1 MAPSTLRQSRISGLV
16 TSCVVHGT
24 VMAAALFL
32 TTASEST
39 RSDLSRAA
47 YEPPSHIIW
56 LSAAGPGG
64 RGGGG
69 SGKKEQSPARAAKVE
84 GRDTLTMP
92 SAPGAAPE
100 LVATPP
106 EPVAVM
112 PEVPVR
118 TLGASDLTQMG
129 LIEAGAESLSHGLG
143 DGGGVGTGRGTGAGP
158 GDGSGIGPG
167 RGGNIG
173 GDVYEPG
180 SGVTMPIAVHQEKPL
195 YTIEAMRA
203 RIEGAVLVECVVQPS
218 GTCARLRVVRSLDSR
233 LGLDAQALRAAA
245 GWRFFPGTR
254 LGKPVAVVVTI
265 QLGFFIH

>member
-1 MAPSTLRQSRISGLV
+1 MTRPTVRQSRVNGLI
-16 TSCVVHGT
+16 TSCVVHG
-24 VMAAALFL
+24 VVIAAAVLL
-32 TTASEST
+32 TTARESM
-39 RSDLSRAA
+39 RSDVSRAA
-47 YEPPSHIIW
+47 YDPPSHIIW

-64 RGGGG
+64 GGGG
-69 SGKKEQSPARAAKVE
+69 GGTKEQSPARAAEVK

-92 SAPGAAPE
+92 SAPSAAPE
-100 LVATPP
+100 PVATPP
-106 EPVAVM
+106 EPVALL

-118 TLGASDLTQMG
+118 TLGASDLTRMG

-143 DGGGVGTGRGTGAGP
+143 DGGGVGTGRGPGAGP

-173 GDVYEPG
+173 GDIYEPG

-218 GTCARLRVVRSLDSR
+218 GTCARLRVVRSLDPR
-233 LGLDAQALRAAA
+233 LGLDEQALRAAA
-245 GWRFFPGTR
+245 GWRFSPGTR